1 MSGGSTI
8 PFYSA
13 LSLRLPLVFVCFCA
27 ASYLA
32 SRGENLLGMVVRR
45 ALGGATLGAV
55 GGVGGG
61 IKGAIDNVVN
71 GIKRGVQKKVDD
83 IKSTPGRIA
92 SGIKAGINA
101 RVEAV
106 KAIPGNTAKALQKRA
121 QDTAEEIKV
130 RPTYR
135 QKSGGD
141 YRTQG
146 VASTVEST
154 VTVMDTSPPL
164 LPDAWIP
171 FPPRSIQLTRP
182 PPPSLK
188 RLKIQTGH
196 PRSHGRGGGALG
208 ECHGERDRRHPRPHR
223 GRRQPRRL
231 RIRRSH
237 DQRRDRDRRVD
248 QARPYRAHRQ
258 GDWQGPL
265 GPGAQAPAA
274 RRPSSRRDPACRR
287 ALPAQPRRP
296 CCPVH

>member
-1 MSGGSTI
+1 M
-8 PFYSA
+8 P
-13 LSLRLPLVFVCFCA
+13 LCLPLVLVCFCA

-130 RPTYR
+130 CPRVGTRGGQGGRWRIEEGLLAKSSRPT
-135 QKSGGD
+135 
-141 YRTQG
+141 TQL
-146 VASTVEST
+146 
-154 VTVMDTSPPL
+154 MDPSPPL
-164 LPDAWIP
+164 LPHATPTWFHLTHWTP
-171 FPPRSIQLTRP
+171 VLCPPWL
-182 PPPSLK
+182 
-188 RLKIQTGH
+188 IQTF
-196 PRSHGRGGGALG
+196 
-208 ECHGERDRRHPRPHR
+208 
-223 GRRQPRRL
+223 
-231 RIRRSH
+231 
-237 DQRRDRDRRVD
+237 
-248 QARPYRAHRQ
+248 
-258 GDWQGPL
+258 
-265 GPGAQAPAA
+265 
-274 RRPSSRRDPACRR
+274 
-287 ALPAQPRRP
+287 
-296 CCPVH
+296 